1 MTEMAQSTWVFL
13 RGLTRESAHWGD
25 FPHSFQRALPACE
38 VVVLDLPGNGVL
50 HQQQSPWSIAPM
62 VEFCRA
68 ELLRQG
74 FAPPYHVL
82 AMSMG
87 AMVAAQWAHTAPQ
100 ELAGAVLIN
109 TSFRP
114 FNPFYQ
120 RLRPGNYGRLVRL
133 MVLRPS
139 DDALEQEVLHMTSN
153 HGDRH
158 RQALAEWVAIRHLHP
173 VRAGNAFRQL
183 VAAARFSASRQAPQC
198 PVLLLGSDRDGLVS
212 AQCTRTIAQHWGAPV
227 ALHPDAGH
235 DLPLDDPQ
243 WVVRQVHQWLGAD

>member
-13 RGLTRESAHWGD
+13 RGLTRESAHWGG
-25 FPHSFQRALPACE
+25 FPQSFQRALPAYK

-68 ELLRQG
+68 ELLRKG
-74 FAPPYHVL
+74 CPPPYRVL

-114 FNPFYQ
+114 FSPFYQ
-120 RLRPGNYGRLVRL
+120 RLRPVNYGRLVRL

-158 RQALAEWVAIRHLHP
+158 REALAEWVAIRQRRP
-173 VRAGNAFRQL
+173 VGAGNAFRQL

-198 PVLLLGSDRDGLVS
+198 PVLLLGSERDGLVS
-212 AQCTRTIAQHWGAPV
+212 AQCTRTIAQHWGAPA

-243 WVVRQVHQWLGAD
+243 WVFQQVQKWLGAV